1 MHMHLHAHR
10 RSFSVLK
17 KILFIIA
24 MLYAAASFAAVDA
37 NKASAAELEGTKG
50 IGPRLSG
57 KIVEE
62 RKSGQFKDGDGF
74 VRRVGGVGKKSA
86 AKLSH
91 EGLTVDGKK
100 FDAATKADPKADH
113 HAKKEADDKKNAAPP
128 AQTPG
133 GAGSTAKN

>member
-1 MHMHLHAHR
+1 M
-10 RSFSVLK
+10 LK

-37 NKASAAELEGTKG
+37 NKASAAELEGIKG
-50 IGPRLSG
+50 IGPSLSG

-62 RKSGQFKDGDGF
+62 RKSGPFKDWDDF

-86 AKLSH
+86 AKFSH

-100 FDAATKADPKADH
+100 FDAAKAATKADPKADH
-113 HAKKEADDKKNAAPP
+113 HAKKGADGKKDAAPT
-128 AQTPG
+128 AKTPG
-133 GAGSTAKN
+133 GTGSTAKN

>member
-1 MHMHLHAHR
+1 M
-10 RSFSVLK
+10 LK

-37 NKASAAELEGTKG
+37 NKASAAELEGIKG
-50 IGPRLSG
+50 IGPSLSG

-62 RKSGQFKDGDGF
+62 RKSGPFKDWDDF
-74 VRRVGGVGKKSA
+74 VRRVSGVGKKSA
-86 AKLSH
+86 AKFSN

-113 HAKKEADDKKNAAPP
+113 HAKKGADGKKDAAPT
-128 AQTPG
+128 AKTPG